1 MDKRIMI
8 VTVQVTVINTR
19 YDYETVAEIASAR
32 NVLLHCI
39 GTELLLCVLDLVFG
53 KMGAALWVV

>member
-19 YDYETVAEIASAR
+19 YDYETVAEIAIAR
-32 NVLLHCI
+32 NVLHCS